1 MFTSK
6 NSHFFINRNFDI
18 SSKENNINLS
28 DKIKDA
34 TKIVENM
41 ANDIFNL
48 AGGLEKKIFIR
59 KEKEKKK
66 KEKVVKK
73 NLIEIFNE
81 NAERKRILGPY
92 IKGQIKIDEQI
103 KLIKNVLVR
112 DEDFVLDFI
121 KKRKNREEALEILNK
136 NYLKNQQIKK
146 KKENNKKD
154 IPCIVSDELKE
165 LNLIKEAL
173 FLKKNDK
180 LLNSNS
186 EIADLINDDRIYNQ
200 PNFIR
205 SLEKSPIKELGSIK
219 LLNNI
224 AWFGNKTFF
233 SPNSKEEKKYFDKTN
248 SININQFTVKKT
260 LTEDFNNFDD
270 VNKFIENEKSQNTFN
285 DTKLNFNSETNFFN
299 TEKKRLIVSDDN
311 ETRINKG
318 NSTVK
323 KTDNLLKLNLYNK
336 SSIYDK
342 AKDDNNNNEFTE
354 NFSNSKNEK
363 ESEIRKAEFPA
374 SKNINNPSDLNNQLS
389 FLKINPINDNNF
401 SLNKKKKF
409 KLNLIS
415 NSGYEY
421 PTNSENK
428 ININSNSN
436 IFKNN
441 ASKIKKKNSI
451 SKANISDQFSNL
463 NLFSNNNDEN
473 SNFKNAYKSYNSI
486 GNKEIIFSSP
496 KNNNEFVNK
505 FNFTNNNSTWN
516 LSTQNNPN
524 NTNYANN
531 ENTTNTYSSNLN
543 IDSNKSLFKNI
554 SKNNKNVSDYYSD
567 NTSNSESAELK
578 PKMIN
583 TASKITNGMTN
594 YLNTQSKK
602 KQIEKK
608 IVYACTTTSNNALS
622 LKTNI
627 EKCAPIKNKVKNDL
641 KKIEKKFLQS
651 DTEKDLQPNKD
662 IFRKTIG
669 YFVYPN
675 TFLDPVYVSNDD
687 KNVIRESIYIDRLN
701 EIKAFDA
708 RDVIYNRYGVCIDK
722 NDLYNYDNDIKK
734 EYNHKDHMNNYKSQK
749 VRNDSFNIKKLIIN
763 SNVIKKDLIDL
774 FKEHKISKM
783 NPSDKKPI
791 KYY

>member
-1 MFTSK
+1 M
-6 NSHFFINRNFDI
+6 
-18 SSKENNINLS
+18 
-28 DKIKDA
+28 
-34 TKIVENM
+34 
-41 ANDIFNL
+41 
-48 AGGLEKKIFIR
+48 
-59 KEKEKKK
+59 
-66 KEKVVKK
+66 
-73 NLIEIFNE
+73 
-81 NAERKRILGPY
+81 
-92 IKGQIKIDEQI
+92 
-103 KLIKNVLVR
+103 
-112 DEDFVLDFI
+112 
-121 KKRKNREEALEILNK
+121 
-136 NYLKNQQIKK
+136 
-146 KKENNKKD
+146 
-154 IPCIVSDELKE
+154 
-165 LNLIKEAL
+165 
-173 FLKKNDK
+173 
-180 LLNSNS
+180 
-186 EIADLINDDRIYNQ
+186 
-200 PNFIR
+200 
-205 SLEKSPIKELGSIK
+205 
-219 LLNNI
+219 
-224 AWFGNKTFF
+224 
-233 SPNSKEEKKYFDKTN
+233 
-248 SININQFTVKKT
+248 
-260 LTEDFNNFDD
+260 
-270 VNKFIENEKSQNTFN
+270 
-285 DTKLNFNSETNFFN
+285 
-299 TEKKRLIVSDDN
+299 
-311 ETRINKG
+311 
-318 NSTVK
+318 
-323 KTDNLLKLNLYNK
+323 
-336 SSIYDK
+336 
-342 AKDDNNNNEFTE
+342 
-354 NFSNSKNEK
+354 
-363 ESEIRKAEFPA
+363 
-374 SKNINNPSDLNNQLS
+374 
-389 FLKINPINDNNF
+389 
-401 SLNKKKKF
+401 
-409 KLNLIS
+409 IS